1 MGSDEDPEDG
11 KAVALSIFIAVGVYG
26 VSQAIH
32 VAHMRQPADHD
43 KFFLVFCGLQ
53 AWLHIRASRKGAISL
68 R

>member
-26 VSQAIH
+26 VSQGVH
-32 VAHMRQPADHD
+32 VIQTGPSADYNQ
-43 KFFLVFCGLQ
+43 FFLVFCGLQ